1 MTEDLVA
8 GGRKAGG
15 NLLTTFVGSAPLRFL
30 VVGAGNTVVG
40 LSVFPIIYL
49 LLGELVDSIT
59 ALLLITYLITGSLA
73 YTTQRRLV
81 FSSKARVITSTVKFV
96 ALQSL
101 AFAANSIGL
110 HALVRELGLHPIVG
124 QLMII
129 PPIVLVSYLGSRYWV
144 FRGKPSESR
153 TES

>member
-1 MTEDLVA
+1 MTENLDA

-15 NLLTTFVGSAPLRFL
+15 KLLSTFVGSAPLRYL
-30 VVGAGNTVVG
+30 VVGVGNTVVG
-40 LSVFPIIYL
+40 LSAFPIIYL
-49 LLGELVDSIT
+49 LLGEFVDSIT
-59 ALLLITYLITGSLA
+59 ALLLITYLITGSVV

-81 FSSKARVITSTVKFV
+81 FSSTARLFTSTVKFV

-101 AFAANSIGL
+101 AFVANSIGL
-110 HALVRELGLHPIVG
+110 HALVRDLGLHPIIG

-129 PPIVLVSYLGSRYWV
+129 PPIVILSYLGSRYWV
-144 FRGKPSESR
+144 FREKPSDSR

>member
-1 MTEDLVA
+1 MTEDWVA
-8 GGRKAGG
+8 GRRKAGG
-15 NLLTTFVGSAPLRFL
+15 KLLTNFVGSAPLRFL
-30 VVGAGNTVVG
+30 IVGAGNTVVG

-49 LLGELVDSIT
+49 LLAELVDSIT

-96 ALQSL
+96 SLQSL
-101 AFAANSIGL
+101 AFVANSIGL
-110 HALVRELGLHPIVG
+110 NVLVQGLGLHPIIG

-144 FRGKPSESR
+144 FREKPSESE

>member
-1 MTEDLVA
+1 MTEDLA
-8 GGRKAGG
+8 GSRKAGG
-15 NLLTTFVGSAPLRFL
+15 KLLSSFMGSAPLRFL